1 MLSIVG
7 QSMGRFCDGMPR
19 RDFLRIGTLG
29 VAGLTLPD
37 LLRAEEKARVR
48 NSHKSVIMVFLPGGP
63 PHLDMFDLKPG
74 APAEVRGEFNPIAT
88 KVPGIQIC
96 ELMPRLAAI
105 MDKVALLRTVAAFN
119 DHAAFHCLTGR
130 PRNLKVSPAPQ
141 ADGGWPALGSVLS
154 KVHGP
159 VLPSVPPFIS
169 LTPKMVL
176 ETWDDPGSPGFLGL
190 AHAPLRPAGPALGDM
205 VLRGMSDDCLRDRR
219 SLLSNFDNFRRETD
233 RSGTAAAM
241 DKFTE
246 RGLGILTSRR
256 LVDALDLTRE
266 DPKVRARYGKG
277 RTKLEASSND
287 DYPATGDLEHFLIA
301 RRLVEAGARCVT
313 MNFGKYDWHSN
324 NFREAKKTL
333 PMLDH
338 GVAALIQDLHD
349 RVARQ
354 GCHRH
359 RLGRIRPYPRINNND
374 GGRDHW
380 PEVMSVLLAGRDE
393 TWHCDRLD
401 QPPGRV
407 CEGTTDPPVGGLRNL
422 VPQSGDR
429 PEATGVRRPIRPD
442 STPTRRPPADR
453 GTGWLTIRGK
463 TQRVIQ
469 PSEVLEK

>member
-63 PHLDMFDLKPG
+63 PHLDMFDLKPV

-287 DYPATGDLEHFLIA
+287 DYPATGDLEHFLLA
-301 RRLVEAGARCVT
+301 RRLIEAGARCVT

-349 RVARQ
+349 RGLDKDVTVIVW
-354 GCHRH
+354 GEF
-359 RLGRIRPYPRINNND
+359 GRTPRINNND

-380 PEVMSVLLAGRDE
+380 PEVMSVLLAGGGMK
-393 TWHCDRLD
+393 L
-401 QPPGRV
+401 
-407 CEGTTDPPVGGLRNL
+407 GTAIGSTNHLGEYAKERPIHLLEVFATLYHNL
-422 VPQSGDR
+422 GIAPKQLVFADQSGR
-429 PEATGVRRPIRPD
+429 
-442 STPTRRPPADR
+442 
-453 GTGWLTIRGK
+453 
-463 TQRVIQ
+463 TQRLLDDHQ
-469 PSEVLEK
+469 PIEELVG